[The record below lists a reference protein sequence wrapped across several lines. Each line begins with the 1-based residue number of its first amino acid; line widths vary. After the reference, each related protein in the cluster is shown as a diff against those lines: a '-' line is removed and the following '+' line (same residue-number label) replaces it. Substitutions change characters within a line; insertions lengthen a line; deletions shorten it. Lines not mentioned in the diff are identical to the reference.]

1 MVAIFT
7 SHKNDVYQLQL
18 QKLNDCMIKKVLAV
32 FVLLMS
38 FDSLLAQDKK
48 KLWIDSVFQT
58 LNTRDKIGQLFI
70 VPASSYY
77 EEDELDDLEDQIKDN
92 RPGGILITG
101 GGPVGTVNLINR
113 LQKISTTPLLVVIDA
128 ESGPGKTLDSLIT
141 FPNALSLGAIADDTL
156 IYSLGAEIARQ
167 MKALGLH
174 MNLAPNADIDVLMGD
189 PSAYFGSSKFN
200 VTRKSVAMMR
210 GLQDNGIIAIA
221 KHSARS
227 NTNGNENEQSLLD
240 FTNNR
245 LDTLNFYPYQQLIKQ
260 GIKGMLTTNLHFST
274 EDKKKPI
281 PASISQLFISD
292 MLKTKI
298 GFDGLTITD
307 IPYFH
312 ELAGKSKAESE
323 KLAFEVGNDLLLNP
337 QNLNGAVKRIE
348 AAMKRNIASKL
359 RLEIAV
365 KKILGVKYDV
375 MNSAYS
381 TPSADN
387 LISRINSPKTKILKY
402 ELSKAS
408 VTIARNDKGL
418 LPIQDLDNKT
428 FASVSFGSGNDAEFE
443 NYLVKYTHFDRYQV
457 EQINDTLQLSEKL
470 ASYDVV
476 VVGLYSLNRL
486 NANNVMYWLN
496 KLGTHKQIIICSYGN
511 PYDLNALVEPAA
523 LVMAFTDESPKPM
536 IVAQSIFGVH
546 PSSGSTPLS
555 IHHLID
561 KGISNPQKII
571 NRLGYGIPEQVGMKS
586 EVLNKIEEIV
596 AEALDSGATPG
607 CNILIAR
614 KGTVVY
620 DKAIG
625 WKTYEKLEPVST
637 ETIYDLASIT
647 KVAAT
652 LQTVMFMYDKNL
664 IDINKKVSVYLPEL
678 KGTNKENF
686 TFKDILTHQAGLWPY
701 LPFWQQTLKD
711 STLLPEY
718 YSHSKSEAYPLPV
731 SKDLFAKKSMKD
743 SLWHWIINAKIREKK
758 PKTPFDYT
766 YSDMG
771 FYIMQHVAEKLLN
784 QPMQDFLSQ
793 NIYEPIGAT
802 TTGFLPMERFPESQ
816 IAPTEVD
823 KQFRGSKLV
832 GYVHDQGAAMHGGVA
847 GHAGLFSD
855 ANDLAKMGQM
865 WLQKGNY
872 GGVQYF
878 KPETLDLFTQKQYE
892 TSRRGLGWDKPT
904 LSDWNGPTSLFAS
917 PKTFGHTGFTGTAIW
932 VDPEFDLVFV
942 FLSNRVYPDMFN
954 TKLLS
959 ANIRPR
965 IQDVIYQSI
974 FEYCKQNN

>member
-1 MVAIFT
+1 MVAIFA
-7 SHKNDVYQLQL
+7 SHKNDVYRLQL
-18 QKLNDCMIKKVLAV
+18 QKPNDCMIKKVLAV

-38 FDSLLAQDKK
+38 FGSLLAQDKK
-48 KLWIDSVFQT
+48 KLWVDSVFQT
-58 LNTRDKIGQLFI
+58 LNTRDKISQLFV

-77 EEDELDDLEDQIKDN
+77 EEDELDDLEDQIKDYH
-92 RPGGILITG
+92 PGGILIKG

-113 LQKISTTPLLVVIDA
+113 LQKISNTPLLVVIDA
-128 ESGPGKTLDSLIT
+128 ETGPGKTLDSLIT

-156 IYSLGAEIARQ
+156 IYAVGAEIARQ

-174 MNLAPNADIDVLMGD
+174 VNLAPNADIDVLMGN
-189 PSAYFGSSKFN
+189 PSPYFGSNKLNVASK
-200 VTRKSVAMMR
+200 SIAMMR
-210 GLQDNGIIAIA
+210 GLQDNGIIACA
-221 KHSARS
+221 THNTRS
-227 NTNGNENEQSLLD
+227 NIDGKENKEPLLD
-240 FTNNR
+240 FANNR

-260 GIKGMLTTNLHFST
+260 GIKGILTTHLHFSA
-274 EDKKKPI
+274 EEKKNII

-292 MLKTKI
+292 VLKTKI
-298 GFDGLTITD
+298 GFEGLTITD
-307 IPYFH
+307 VPYFQ
-312 ELAGKSKAESE
+312 ELTGKSKAESE

-337 QNLNGAVKRIE
+337 QNLNGAIKRIE
-348 AAMKRNIASKL
+348 AALKRNITLRL
-359 RLEIAV
+359 RLEVAV
-365 KKILGVKYDV
+365 RKILDAKYEAI
-375 MNSAYS
+375 NLPSA
-381 TPSADN
+381 TPSTNN
-387 LISRINSPKTKILKY
+387 LVSRINSPSAKTLKY

-408 VTIARNDKGL
+408 VTIAVNNKGL
-418 LPIQDLDNKT
+418 LPIQNLDERS
-428 FASVSFGSGNDAEFE
+428 FASVSFGTGNDAEFE
-443 NYLVKYTHFDRYQV
+443 TYLEKYTHFDRYQV
-457 EQINDTLQLSEKL
+457 EEINDTLQLSEKL
-470 ASYDVV
+470 TQYDVV
-476 VVGLYSLNRL
+476 VASLYSLSRL
-486 NANNVMYWLN
+486 NANTVINWLN
-496 KLGTHKQIIICSYGN
+496 KVGTQKQVIICSFGN
-511 PYDLNALVEPAA
+511 PYDLNALTEPAA
-523 LVMAFTDESPKPM
+523 LVMAYTDESPTPM
-536 IVAQSIFGVH
+536 IVAQSIFGVY
-546 PSSGSTPLS
+546 PGSGITPLS
-555 IHHLID
+555 IGNLFGE
-561 KGISNPQKII
+561 GISNPQKTI
-571 NRLGYGIPEQVGMKS
+571 NRLGYGIPEQVGMES
-586 EVLNKIEEIV
+586 EVLDKIEKIV

-607 CNILIAR
+607 CNIVIAR
-614 KGTVVY
+614 HGTVIY

-625 WKTYEKLEPVST
+625 WKTYDKLEPVSE

-701 LPFWQQTLKD
+701 LPFWLQTMKD

-718 YSHSKSEAYPLPV
+718 YSHSKTENYPFPV

-743 SLWHWIINAKIREKK
+743 SLWRWIINAKVRDKK

-793 NIYEPIGAT
+793 NIYEPMGAT
-802 TTGFLPMERFPESQ
+802 TTGFLPLDRFPESQ

-847 GHAGLFSD
+847 GHAGLFSN

-878 KPETLDLFTQKQYE
+878 KPETLELFTHKQYE
-892 TSRRGLGWDKPT
+892 SSRRGLGWDKPT

-974 FEYCKQNN
+974 FEYCKRK